1 MKKLPRIFSL
11 LIVLCLLLPLC
22 AHAEESAEQD
32 WYLEKAAILTGR
44 LYELISFEGLVEVYT
59 SQEEVISLIG
69 SWRTAMESEPV
80 SVKGYDLPPVEL
92 ISEFTPEM
100 KNIPAVLLEKIER
113 SMASLL
119 VSQINGM
126 MGVNFLA
133 ASTIPTLS
141 EGYIM
146 PEGFRPCVILYEYE
160 NICVSVSFT
169 QIGEQVVSATVQFAS
184 PQIIQLLQ
192 EAANM
197 EAVS

>member
-1 MKKLPRIFSL
+1 MRKLSRIFSL

-22 AHAEESAEQD
+22 AHARENAEQD
-32 WYLEKAAILTGR
+32 WYLENAAALTGR
-44 LYELISFEGLVEVYT
+44 LYELISFEGLAEVYT
-59 SQEEVISLIG
+59 SQEEVISLID
-69 SWRTAMESEPV
+69 SWKTAMESEPI

-100 KNIPAVLLEKIER
+100 KNIPAVLLDKIEM

-133 ASTIPTLS
+133 ASMIPTLN

-146 PEGFRPCVILYEYE
+146 PEGFRPCIILYEYE

-192 EAANM
+192 EAADM

>member
-1 MKKLPRIFSL
+1 MRKLPRIFSL

-22 AHAEESAEQD
+22 AHAEESAETD
-32 WYLEKAAILTGR
+32 WYLTTADALRSK
-44 LYELISFEGLVEVYT
+44 LYELISFEGLAEVYT
-59 SQEEVISLIG
+59 SQEEVNSLIG
-69 SWRTAMESEPV
+69 SWKTAMESEPV

-100 KNIPAVLLEKIER
+100 ENLPAVLLEKIEM

-119 VSQINGM
+119 ISQLNGM

-133 ASTIPTLS
+133 ASTIPTLG

-146 PEGFRPCVILYEYE
+146 PEGFKPCIILYEYE

-169 QIGEQVVSATVQFAS
+169 QIGEGVVSGSIQFAS

-192 EAANM
+192 EAAAM
-197 EAVS
+197 EASS